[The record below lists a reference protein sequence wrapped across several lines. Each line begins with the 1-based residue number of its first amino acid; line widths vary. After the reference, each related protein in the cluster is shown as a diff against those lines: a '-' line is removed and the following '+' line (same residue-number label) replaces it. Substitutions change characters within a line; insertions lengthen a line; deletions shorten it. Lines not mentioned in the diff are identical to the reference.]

1 MVLADEGKDYQMF
14 SRCHSMARARDYDD
28 SRSIIRLKWDEGIFD
43 FAAHD
48 FSFLFCFHL
57 KECYYFLHV
66 KKKLFHFSRYDR
78 YDE

>member
-43 FAAHD
+43 FAAQD
-48 FSFLFCFHL
+48 FSFLFSFERVLLFSTC
-57 KECYYFLHV
+57 
-66 KKKLFHFSRYDR
+66 KKGIVSLFS
-78 YDE
+78 

>member
-1 MVLADEGKDYQMF
+1 MCQSAQLQCFLMVLADEGKDYQMF

-48 FSFLFCFHL
+48 FSFLF
-57 KECYYFLHV
+57 
-66 KKKLFHFSRYDR
+66 FSVFI
-78 YDE
+78 

>member
-48 FSFLFCFHL
+48 FFFFSLLFLLERVLLFSACK
-57 KECYYFLHV
+57 KEVLS
-66 KKKLFHFSRYDR
+66 LFSV
-78 YDE
+78 